1 MSTLSVSE
9 VTGIINITTSTNL
22 NVASLNTVSINA
34 TSVNA
39 SSMRVLGN
47 LVAAPASPVQG
58 DIIYFNGTTWT
69 RLAPGTA
76 GQVLKTQGTGANP
89 VWGEGGLAPTTL
101 LSQALPTAANNLV
114 INSTTI
120 TTTYKMFS
128 LIISE
133 ASHNTGDNST
143 QYRVELSGDNGSTYS
158 APVSIADPGNSS
170 RTPGSDVKIYGA
182 DSTTLGKA
190 ITAMTIPRDTS
201 SGTATGG
208 TFGGATFTSAANVA
222 PINAAVNAIRVSMS
236 STGAWDAGSVTLIGW
251 K

>member
-1 MSTLSVSE
+1 M
-9 VTGIINITTSTNL
+9 NL

-89 VWGEGGLAPTTL
+89 VWGEGGLAPTIL
-101 LSQALPTAANNLV
+101 LSQALPATNNFV

-120 TTTYKMFS
+120 TTTYKMFT
-128 LIISE
+128 LILAE
-133 ASHNTGDNST
+133 VSHSSADNST
-143 QYRVELSGDNGSTYS
+143 LYRVELSGDNGSTYGS
-158 APVSIADPGNSS
+158 PVNVSEPGNSNRS
-170 RTPGSDVKIYGA
+170 PGAEVKIYGA
-182 DSTTLGKA
+182 DSTTQGKA
-190 ITAMTIPRDTS
+190 VTSMTITKDTALIAN
-201 SGTATGG
+201 GTLA
-208 TFGGATFTSAANVA
+208 APVFTTAANVA
-222 PINAAVNAIRVSMS
+222 PINAAVNAIRLSVS
-236 STGAWDAGSVTLIGW
+236 STGGFDSGSITLIGW